1 VNRVIFSPQRGVVVG
16 LPMGVPI
23 DLPLGSRNFLNAS
36 EPGPSMKNLEA
47 DIMTRQYG
55 QMTLTRDQK
64 RQIDRSP
71 HEPSIHFIRADF
83 ATVPIQNE
91 PFVGVVELP

>member
-1 VNRVIFSPQRGVVVG
+1 MQVLFSPQKGVVVA

-36 EPGPSMKNLEA
+36 EPGPAMKNLEA
-47 DIMTRQYG
+47 DILTRQYG

-64 RQIDRSP
+64 RTIDRSNHAP
-71 HEPSIHFIRADF
+71 PVNYIRADF
-83 ATVPIQNE
+83 ATIPIMDE
-91 PFVGVVELP
+91 PYVGVVELP